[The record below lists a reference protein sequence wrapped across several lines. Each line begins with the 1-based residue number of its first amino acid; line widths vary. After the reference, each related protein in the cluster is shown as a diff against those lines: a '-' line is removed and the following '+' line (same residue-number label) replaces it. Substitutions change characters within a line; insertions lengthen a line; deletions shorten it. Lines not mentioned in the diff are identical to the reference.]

1 MPRVTIAS
9 TGGSVD
15 VGWTSAQTDRA
26 LRAALA
32 ELTGLPAA
40 ESILLRDADDYFLFD
55 RRLLRA
61 DAPCPAPPSARGPLP
76 PPITNGLR
84 PQARPGCPERMR
96 ALLDQQHTLL
106 LSAERAET
114 LAASAERR
122 LNAARTLL
130 QNQRGALRALAAAL
144 GNVRAVV
151 RDHEAPVEAA
161 GLVAPWRALA
171 ARAEAPPPPSAAGE
185 LGPSDDAAAAAALRT
200 AEAVHASQ
208 ASRRAAL
215 HEAQRALHERLQAE
229 AVASQAE
236 GVGEGGGTA
245 LELPPLDVAQTMAD
259 MEAGEAQLLDAEASL
274 ARRSEVVGLH
284 VHGRLQVLA
293 SLQAELQTL
302 HQQATMA
309 PGAAASHEDLGA
321 GLTLRRLSI
330 GGASGGEAAGGGG
343 DAGGAS
349 DSGFGE
355 ALRKG
360 TVVGRYSLVECIG
373 RGSFATVYRAEP
385 ADGGGPSIAVKAIDR
400 ARLSEKSVQ
409 LLSAEVRIMRS
420 LHHPH
425 VVQMLD
431 AAASAGHV
439 LLFLQ
444 LCSSDLSR
452 LIRAK
457 PRPVAPDEA
466 EAAAL
471 FSQLASALAY
481 LRARSLLHRDLK
493 PHNLL
498 LDGAAGAP
506 PRLLIG
512 DFGLARALEPSA
524 MAETMCGSP
533 LYMAPEVLR
542 RLPYDERAEMWS
554 VGCCLYELLCGTPP
568 YAGATVAQLLAAVDG
583 GAARPPLPPAL
594 SASCAALLSG
604 LLTIEASQRLG
615 FAAFV
620 AHPFLAAAP
629 PPPPPP
635 AAPPTEVR
643 GGSSPAASMAA
654 SSAAGGGELSAFELL
669 KDDGDGSGSAGGGS
683 LGGSSSM
690 LLEWLELGGGA
701 AMHACRAALAAEVAA
716 LESELESERLG
727 RRLLRRS
734 LEQLVKQLPDA
745 STSATSTANG
755 LAASAGGAASGTLA
769 APPNGAAAEEV
780 AAIAAAAGVAAEAA
794 PQLAAEAQ
802 LARAATAGAALA
814 QRLFRERAKECK
826 RLRDAMRSA
835 SPKPPAPPEPTPAA
849 AADSAAEPLAAPRP
863 TAASASTASVAEP
876 AAAAA
881 GAASLSALGDGI
893 SLAAR
898 GEPQP
903 SELLLFVRAAGG
915 DPRCRPHV
923 AVRHGGGAPLL
934 LARVSQEVL
943 ARRLGRAVSALPEL
957 AAGRVVYTEGPLR
970 ADAST
975 AAELGLR
982 VGDEYAVVTC
992 EMVELDD
999 PREMLRG

>member
-1 MPRVTIAS
+1 
-9 TGGSVD
+9 
-15 VGWTSAQTDRA
+15 
-26 LRAALA
+26 
-32 ELTGLPAA
+32 
-40 ESILLRDADDYFLFD
+40 
-55 RRLLRA
+55 
-61 DAPCPAPPSARGPLP
+61 
-76 PPITNGLR
+76 
-84 PQARPGCPERMR
+84 MR

-130 QNQRGALRALAAAL
+130 QNQRGALRAPRGGARQ
-144 GNVRAVV
+144 RA
-151 RDHEAPVEAA
+151 RRRARPRGA
-161 GLVAPWRALA
+161 GRGGGPRRAWRALA

-302 HQQATMA
+302 HQQATVA

-355 ALRKG
+355 ALRRNG
-360 TVVGRYSLVECIG
+360 GRPVQSG
-373 RGSFATVYRAEP
+373 RVHRPRQLRDRLPRRARRRRRPVDRGEGDRP
-385 ADGGGPSIAVKAIDR
+385 R

-431 AAASAGHV
+431 ATASAGHV

-568 YAGATVAQLLAAVDG
+568 YAGATVAQP
-583 GAARPPLPPAL
+583 R
-594 SASCAALLSG
+594 
-604 LLTIEASQRLG
+604 
-615 FAAFV
+615 
-620 AHPFLAAAP
+620 
-629 PPPPPP
+629 
-635 AAPPTEVR
+635 
-643 GGSSPAASMAA
+643 
-654 SSAAGGGELSAFELL
+654 
-669 KDDGDGSGSAGGGS
+669 
-683 LGGSSSM
+683 
-690 LLEWLELGGGA
+690 
-701 AMHACRAALAAEVAA
+701 CR
-716 LESELESERLG
+716 
-727 RRLLRRS
+727 RRRR
-734 LEQLVKQLPDA
+734 
-745 STSATSTANG
+745 
-755 LAASAGGAASGTLA
+755 
-769 APPNGAAAEEV
+769 
-780 AAIAAAAGVAAEAA
+780 
-794 PQLAAEAQ
+794 
-802 LARAATAGAALA
+802 R
-814 QRLFRERAKECK
+814 
-826 RLRDAMRSA
+826 
-835 SPKPPAPPEPTPAA
+835 
-849 AADSAAEPLAAPRP
+849 
-863 TAASASTASVAEP
+863 

-881 GAASLSALGDGI
+881 
-893 SLAAR
+893 AR
-898 GEPQP
+898 
-903 SELLLFVRAAGG
+903 
-915 DPRCRPHV
+915 
-923 AVRHGGGAPLL
+923 
-934 LARVSQEVL
+934 
-943 ARRLGRAVSALPEL
+943 
-957 AAGRVVYTEGPLR
+957 PLR
-970 ADAST
+970 Q
-975 AAELGLR
+975 LR
-982 VGDEYAVVTC
+982 RA
-992 EMVELDD
+992 
-999 PREMLRG
+999 P

>member
-200 AEAVHASQ
+200 AEAVHRSQ

-302 HQQATMA
+302 HQQATVA
-309 PGAAASHEDLGA
+309 PGSAASHEDLGA

-583 GAARPPLPPAL
+583 GAARPPMPPAL

-629 PPPPPP
+629 PPPPP

-643 GGSSPAASMAA
+643 GGSSPAASLAA
-654 SSAAGGGELSAFELL
+654 SSAAAAASSARSSCSRTTAMAAARPAAAHSAGAHRCCLSGSSSAEARRCTHAARRSRRRWPPSRVSSNRSASAAASSAVRSSSWSSSCPTPPLPPPRRPTASPPRPAAPRRARSPPRPMAPPLRRWQRSLPPPASPPKPRRSSPSRRSSRARRRRARRSHSASFASERRSA
-669 KDDGDGSGSAGGGS
+669 SGSAT
-683 LGGSSSM
+683 
-690 LLEWLELGGGA
+690 
-701 AMHACRAALAAEVAA
+701 R
-716 LESELESERLG
+716 
-727 RRLLRRS
+727 
-734 LEQLVKQLPDA
+734 
-745 STSATSTANG
+745 
-755 LAASAGGAASGTLA
+755 
-769 APPNGAAAEEV
+769 
-780 AAIAAAAGVAAEAA
+780 
-794 PQLAAEAQ
+794 
-802 LARAATAGAALA
+802 
-814 QRLFRERAKECK
+814 
-826 RLRDAMRSA
+826 
-835 SPKPPAPPEPTPAA
+835 
-849 AADSAAEPLAAPRP
+849 
-863 TAASASTASVAEP
+863 
-876 AAAAA
+876 
-881 GAASLSALGDGI
+881 
-893 SLAAR
+893 
-898 GEPQP
+898 
-903 SELLLFVRAAGG
+903 
-915 DPRCRPHV
+915 
-923 AVRHGGGAPLL
+923 
-934 LARVSQEVL
+934 
-943 ARRLGRAVSALPEL
+943 
-957 AAGRVVYTEGPLR
+957 
-970 ADAST
+970 
-975 AAELGLR
+975 
-982 VGDEYAVVTC
+982 
-992 EMVELDD
+992 
-999 PREMLRG
+999 